1 MDFQNFLIHNTNI
14 PLIPE
19 YITNM
24 KELNQIGDNCMIKGV
39 DKKYRPMVC
48 IIFVMKNEMIKDI
61 FYKRYRL
68 FFENW
73 YSVGNRLLD
82 TSTGITK
89 NQFTL
94 LKEVLC
100 NKLVQIQEYHYPI
113 KSEYIGEYVCNRRV
127 WDAVKII
134 QKTWRKYKFLSS

>member
-1 MDFQNFLIHNTNI
+1 MDFQNFLIHTKNV
-14 PLIPE
+14 PLYPTYVKKIE
-19 YITNM
+19 DFD
-24 KELNQIGDNCMIKGV
+24 EIGDNCMIKGV

-48 IIFVMKNEMIKDI
+48 IIFVIKNQIIKDI
-61 FYKRYRL
+61 FYKRFRL

-73 YSVGNRLLD
+73 YGVGDNLLD

-89 NQFTL
+89 NQFNL
-94 LKEVLC
+94 IKEVIC

-113 KSEYIGEYVCNRRV
+113 KQEYVGEYICNRRV